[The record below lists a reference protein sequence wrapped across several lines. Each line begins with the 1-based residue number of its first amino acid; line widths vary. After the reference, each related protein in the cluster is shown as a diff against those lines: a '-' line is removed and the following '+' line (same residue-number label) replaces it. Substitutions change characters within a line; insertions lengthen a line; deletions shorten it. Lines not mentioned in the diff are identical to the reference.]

1 MTIWWGFNWNSITCL
16 WMLSGKPPQ
25 IQSQVG
31 LSIDPA
37 MRFAAPWLDHNRG
50 WRSHHQ
56 PALTAVQNESIIG
69 GLFLLWSTNCNLLH
83 WVSSCKMWLP
93 PSKTTTTT
101 TETVIYECY
110 GFAYCE
116 YNCGQQRRRLNE
128 STQDAEK
135 SREREKCSC
144 EIIDFLI
151 NIASIQ
157 FLRHVLVCSS
167 CSSTL
172 KSKLRLPGYKYQPP
186 TTKNIFNANLNN
198 LLIHSPLNSFFF
210 IANRRS

>member
-1 MTIWWGFNWNSITCL
+1 MNALRSPTSFNDRLNLWQFGGVLIGIPLRVSECCLENHHKVRSI
-16 WMLSGKPPQ
+16 Q
-25 IQSQVG
+25 
-31 LSIDPA
+31 PA

-101 TETVIYECY
+101 ETVIYECY

-116 YNCGQQRRRLNE
+116 YNCGQRWRRLNE

-135 SREREKCSC
+135 SREREKM
-144 EIIDFLI
+144 
-151 NIASIQ
+151 
-157 FLRHVLVCSS
+157 FLRNYWL
-167 CSSTL
+167 
-172 KSKLRLPGYKYQPP
+172 
-186 TTKNIFNANLNN
+186 FN
-198 LLIHSPLNSFFF
+198 
-210 IANRRS
+210 